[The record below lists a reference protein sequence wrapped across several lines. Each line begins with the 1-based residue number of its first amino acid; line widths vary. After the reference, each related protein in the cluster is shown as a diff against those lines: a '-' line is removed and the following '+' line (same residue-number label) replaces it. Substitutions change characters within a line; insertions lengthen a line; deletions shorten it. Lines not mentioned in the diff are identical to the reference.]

1 MEHAPPGLT
10 PVRVPIAGVQRKKS
24 MFRAGI
30 IALGVGNVERLADRG
45 EDVVAGKLAPPAG
58 ICRADPWLLWDMG
71 FGLW

>member
-1 MEHAPPGLT
+1 
-10 PVRVPIAGVQRKKS
+10 